1 MKHSF
6 VFHRPLHRARQR
18 GVVMLFG
25 LIVLAIMLIGA
36 AAMVRSVNTSMFNA
50 GNLGFK
56 RDMANQMERAISVV
70 TTDLRSGLLA
80 TDAARQADNIPRN
93 YKATL
98 LPSNAQGIPDALLS
112 DSTFA
117 TVASTANDIVLNDQA
132 ITIRYVI
139 DRLCTNDGVATASHC
154 QMATDPVAGGGGSR
168 GSGGAE
174 FTSPGGAGAVQQRV
188 VYRLS
193 VRVDG
198 PRNTQAFFQST
209 MTL

>member
-1 MKHSF
+1 MTPKPH
-6 VFHRPLHRARQR
+6 PTLPRARQR

-36 AAMVRSVNTSMFNA
+36 AAMVKSVNTSMFNA

-56 RDMANQMERAISVV
+56 RDMANQMERAIAVV
-70 TTDLRSGLLA
+70 HDQLRTGALSAEA
-80 TDAARQADNIPRN
+80 TRQADQTTRN
-93 YKATL
+93 YRATL
-98 LPSNAQGIPDALLS
+98 LASNAQGIPNALLS

-117 TVASTANDIVLNDQA
+117 TVGTSSNDIAIPAQG

-139 DRLCTNDGVATASHC
+139 DRLCATAGAATASNC
-154 QMATDPVAGGGGSR
+154 QMATDPVAGGGGLQAK
-168 GSGGAE
+168 GGAE
-174 FTSPGGAGAVQQRV
+174 FTTAGGSGAVQQRV

-193 VRVDG
+193 VRVTG

>member
-1 MKHSF
+1 MTPKPHPTLP
-6 VFHRPLHRARQR
+6 HARQR

-36 AAMVRSVNTSMFNA
+36 AAMVKSVNTSMFNA

-70 TTDLRSGLLA
+70 HDQLRSGPLSAEA
-80 TDAARQADNIPRN
+80 TRQADQTARN
-93 YKATL
+93 YRSTL
-98 LPSNAQGIPDALLS
+98 LPSNAQGIPNALLS
-112 DSTFA
+112 DSVFA
-117 TVASTANDIVLNDQA
+117 TVASTANDIVVANQG
-132 ITIRYVI
+132 IEIRYVI
-139 DRLCTNDGVATASHC
+139 DRLCTNTGAATASHC
-154 QMATDPVAGGGGSR
+154 QMATDPVAGGGGYK
-168 GSGGAE
+168 GKGGAE
-174 FTSPGGAGAVQQRV
+174 FTTAGGTGAVQQRV

-193 VRVDG
+193 VRVTG